1 MSYRRRTTRRTRYV
15 QPKQKYT
22 GFYDNQVAF
31 VSTATD
37 ALAFTNFSLVRN
49 LSNFGAFAPPIQKIK
64 HLKCTIDIPRL
75 ALDFRIFYIDV
86 YVMYLPQGSL
96 NLSRPSA
103 APDVN
108 NAGAH
113 YFADSTPFIKNHPE
127 WILARSTGIASSTD
141 ISRIHLSTK
150 LTRNLNTGDEIA
162 IFFQVRTDVA
172 LPQIE
177 GWAPVTGFFANVC
190 YSYYSRS
197 N

>member
-22 GFYDNQVAF
+22 GFFDNQIAF
-31 VSTATD
+31 ISTAQNQ
-37 ALAFTNFSLVRN
+37 LAFTNYSLVRN

-75 ALDFRIFYIDV
+75 SLNFRNFFIDV
-86 YVMYLPQGSL
+86 YIMYLPQGTL
-96 NLSRPSA
+96 NLSRPSDI
-103 APDVN
+103 PDAN
-108 NAGAH
+108 NPGAH
-113 YFADSTPFIKNHPE
+113 YYADTTNFIKNHPE

-141 ISRIHLSTK
+141 ISRIHLNTK

-162 IFFQVRTDVA
+162 IFFQVRTDVGLA
-172 LPQIE
+172 EVQAWGNI
-177 GWAPVTGFFANVC
+177 TGFYGNIC